1 MWSTSQIRLT
11 HSIDSNLS
19 RSLSLSHTRT
29 HTHNT
34 FPYHFIAFFS
44 LASITIWTHIHIWHL
59 CIYMTY
65 IYIYM
70 LLSAGREQEWELRIE
85 KMEEKSVKRWILKFI
100 TERKYEGIRQWLSKL
115 FTEVCAREVLI
126 HSMTQWVSR
135 KVFNLPHP
143 QLWLLCALLLLS
155 EKCWGRK

>member
-19 RSLSLSHTRT
+19 RSLSLPHTRT

-34 FPYHFIAFFS
+34 FPYPFIAFFS

-65 IYIYM
+65 IYM

-85 KMEEKSVKRWILKFI
+85 KMEEKSVKRWTLKVI